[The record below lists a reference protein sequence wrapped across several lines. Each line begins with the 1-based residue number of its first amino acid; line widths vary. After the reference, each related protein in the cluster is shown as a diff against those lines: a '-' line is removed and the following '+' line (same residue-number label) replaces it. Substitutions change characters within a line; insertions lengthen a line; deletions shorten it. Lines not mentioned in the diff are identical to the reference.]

1 MSDKISPS
9 HLQRAAYVYVRQST
23 GHQVRYHQ
31 ESGRRQYALADR
43 ARDLGFVQVVII
55 DEDSGRSGSGLHERP
70 GFGQL
75 LTAVCEGNLGAVLA
89 LEASRLARN
98 NRDWHHLI
106 DLCALTDTL
115 LIDDD
120 GIYDPRQLNDRL
132 VLGMKGS
139 MAEYELGL
147 MRQRARQAFEDKI
160 RRGHVM
166 WEVPV
171 GFVRTD
177 DKRIEKIADRQ
188 VQQAVAGVFQKF
200 RELGSARQTMLWYR
214 DEQLP
219 LPEVQPGTAGR
230 EIIWRLPNG
239 HRINQMLI
247 NPCYAGALAYGRT
260 EAKTVIEDGRA
271 RQTTRRKKPLAQWRI
286 LRLENHPGYL
296 SWDEFLSNRAQLEAN
311 SAVPKEAA
319 GGAAKR
325 GPALLSGLL
334 RCGRCGRKLNVAYSG
349 STGRVPRYVCTGG
362 RVDRGSSACLT
373 IGGLRVDQAVEA
385 AVLEAIQPAGVQ
397 ASLDALARVMAEHD
411 IKRQALDLALEKAH
425 YEVQRARRQYD
436 RVDPDHRLVAGELER
451 RWNEALERVVE
462 VEAQRAALASH
473 QVTLNDEQRQRLL
486 SLGQDLSVVWH
497 HPAAS
502 EVLKKRLLRT
512 VLHEII
518 IDTTQEPPE
527 HILHLHWQGGVHT
540 ELRVAR
546 NTPGKHGRATDQPV
560 IALIRELSKVCRDLT
575 TAATLNRLGYRT
587 GTGKTWRAHSVASV
601 RYQYRLPNFPKG
613 KDWLTLRQTAE
624 QLEVSE
630 TVVKRLI
637 TQGTLPASQVVPSA
651 PWIIRRTDLDLA
663 AVHAE
668 VQAVQASC
676 PRPHRQSVPAAL
688 PLQASDMAGSGGV
701 EPSSP
706 PRPPPAD
713 PASGVK

>member
-1 MSDKISPS
+1 MSNKISPS

-23 GHQVRYHQ
+23 GHQVRNHQ

-43 ARDLGFVQVVII
+43 ARALGFIQVVII
-55 DEDSGRSGSGLHERP
+55 DEDVGRSGSGLQERP

-75 LTAVCEGNLGAVLA
+75 LTAVCEGHLGAVLA

-120 GIYDPRQLNDRL
+120 GIYDLRQLNDRL

-177 DKRIEKIADRQ
+177 DDRIEKSPDLQ

-219 LPEVQPGTAGR
+219 LPEVQPGTAGQ
-230 EIIWRLPNG
+230 EIIWRLPTG

-247 NPCYAGALAYGRT
+247 NPCYAGVLADGRT

-271 RQTTRRKKPLAQWRI
+271 RQTTRRKKPREQWRI

-296 SWDEFLSNRAQLEAN
+296 SWDEFLSNQQQLEAN
-311 SAVPKEAA
+311 SAMPKEAA

-349 STGRVPRYVCTGG
+349 STGRIPRYICKGG
-362 RVDRGSSACLT
+362 RVDRGSSSCLSL
-373 IGGLRVDQAVEA
+373 GGLRVDQAVA
-385 AVLEAIQPAGVQ
+385 AVVLEAIQPAGVQ
-397 ASLDALARVMAEHD
+397 ASLDALDRLMVEHD
-411 IKRQALDLALEKAH
+411 TKRQALELALEKAH
-425 YEVQRARRQYD
+425 YDVQHARRQYD
-436 RVDPDHRLVAGELER
+436 RVDPDYRLVASELER
-451 RWNEALERVVE
+451 RWNDALQRVIE
-462 VEAQRAALASH
+462 VETQLATLKREH
-473 QVTLNDEQRQRLL
+473 VTLSDEQRQRLL
-486 SLGQDLSVVWH
+486 SLGDDLHTAWH
-497 HPAAS
+497 HPGAPES
-502 EVLKKRLLRT
+502 LKKRILRT

-518 IDTTQEPPE
+518 IDRAAEPPE
-527 HILHLHWQGGVHT
+527 YLLHLHWQGGVHT
-540 ELRVAR
+540 ELRVAHNR
-546 NTPGKHGRATDQPV
+546 PGQHSRATDPQV
-560 IALIRELSKVCRDLT
+560 IDLIGELSKVCGDAT

-587 GTGKTWRAHSVASV
+587 GTGKAWRAHSIASV
-601 RYQYRLPNFPKG
+601 RHQYRLPNFPKG
-613 KDWLTLRQTAE
+613 KDWLTLKQAAE
-624 QLEVSE
+624 QLQVSE

-637 TQGTLPASQVVPSA
+637 TQGTLPASQAVPLA
-651 PWIIRRTDLDLA
+651 PWVIRRADLDLG
-663 AVHAE
+663 AVQAE
-668 VQAVQASC
+668 VQVVQAMRLR
-676 PRPHRQSVPAAL
+676 PRHQPESTDL
-688 PLQASDMAGSGGV
+688 PL
-701 EPSSP
+701 EPSDEASRDMSGSP
-706 PRPPPAD
+706 TGPNPLD
-713 PASGVK
+713 SV